1 MKMDLAGSDGAKA
14 LGVAACQSLP
24 SDIWEW
30 LNAKGRREHD
40 SPESAISKHFHAIS

>member
-1 MKMDLAGSDGAKA
+1 MKMDLAGSGGAQA

-24 SDIWEW
+24 SDIWER

-40 SPESAISKHFHAIS
+40 SPASTIS